1 MTKNVLNLH
10 TGRTTPLPSIRS
22 VRNAAER
29 SPLMIRKR
37 SLFLTVMFA
46 CIVVAPL
53 GAQTSEQAGGRWSA
67 QRANDW
73 YAKQPWLVGANFIP
87 SDAINELEMFQSET
101 FNPALIDKEL
111 GLGES
116 IGMNTM
122 RVFLQDQL
130 WQQDAQGFTKRL
142 DTFLGIAAKH

>member
-1 MTKNVLNLH
+1 MKSSPSGMTTRKVYSLFSDR
-10 TGRTTPLPSIRS
+10 GKI
-22 VRNAAER
+22 
-29 SPLMIRKR
+29 MILRR
-37 SLFLTVMFA
+37 SLFFMVAFA
-46 CIVVAPL
+46 CLFVAPIML
-53 GAQTSEQAGGRWSA
+53 FSQTSEDAGGRWSA

-87 SDAINELEMFQSET
+87 SDAINELEMFQAET

-111 GLGES
+111 GMAES

-130 WQQDAQGFTKRL
+130 WQQDAKGFAKRL
-142 DTFLGIAAKH
+142 DTF